1 MKKFFIT
8 ICFFIATIRILG
20 QNSTTQKAD
29 QYFNQYEYVNAAN
42 TYLKI
47 VDNGKADGY
56 VYKQLA
62 DSYFNM
68 FNTTEAIK
76 WYAKAVQ
83 SSQDAETFYRYAQ
96 MLKANLK
103 YEEAN
108 KQMLQFA
115 NKVPNDQRAK
125 NFKEN
130 PNYIPKLFDVSKL
143 YEVKVGTFNTD
154 KTDFGAVMNN
164 NTIYFT
170 STRNNSRKDYGWNK
184 EPYLDLYKADFN
196 SDKTITNVSNVTELN
211 SKYHDGPATISTDGN
226 TIYFASDSFRES
238 SFEKDSK
245 NKLKLG
251 RNNIYRALNTGGNW
265 NSIISLPFNSSSYS
279 TSNPCLSSDGKTLYF
294 SSDLPGSIGGVDIW
308 KVSING
314 DNSYGKPENLGSKVN
329 TEGNESFPFI
339 ADDNTTLYFASSGKP
354 GLGGLDIFKID
365 VSKSEE
371 AQNMGKPINT
381 EKDDFA
387 FTYNKTQNIGFLS
400 SNRNGNDDIF
410 EVHTICNV
418 DVVTIVTNAKS
429 GEIVAN
435 ASVSIVDDKKNII
448 ATQVS
453 NSKGEVT
460 YKVDCDKSYAIVA
473 AKEGFESNT
482 IEIAKSKGE
491 MITIPVALQ
500 PIDVI
505 ITETE
510 IVLKPIFFEYNKSN
524 ITREGAYEL
533 DKLVQVL
540 KSNNQLVILAKAH
553 TDNRGSDDFNL
564 SLSDKRAKATAQ
576 YVISKGIQAYRI
588 SGQGMGESEPKV
600 DCKENCSEE
609 DHAQNRRSEFL
620 IVK

>member
-1 MKKFFIT
+1 MKNFFIS
-8 ICFFIATIRILG
+8 ICFFISTTSILG

-42 TYLKI
+42 AYLKI

-83 SSQDAETFYRYAQ
+83 SSQDAETYYRYAQ
-96 MLKANLK
+96 MLKANVK

-115 NKVPNDQRAK
+115 NKAPNDQRAK
-125 NFKEN
+125 TFKEN

-143 YEVKVGTFNTD
+143 YEVKAATFNTD
-154 KTDFGAVMNN
+154 KTDFGAVLNN

-184 EPYLDLYKADFN
+184 EPYLDIYKADFN

-211 SKYHDGPATISTDGN
+211 SKYHDGPATISADGN

-251 RNNIYRALNTGGNW
+251 RNNIFRAVNTGGNW
-265 NSIISLPFNSSSYS
+265 NSITSLSFNSSSYS
-279 TSNPCLSSDGKTLYF
+279 TSNPCISSDGKTLYF
-294 SSDLPGSIGGVDIW
+294 SSDLPGSIGGVEIR

-314 DNSYGKPENLGSKVN
+314 DNTYGKPENLGSKVN
-329 TEGNESFPFI
+329 TEGNERFPFI
-339 ADDNTTLYFASSGKP
+339 AEDNTTLYFASSGKP

-365 VSKSEE
+365 LSKSEE

-400 SNRNGNDDIF
+400 SNRNGNDDIY
-410 EVHTICNV
+410 EVHTICNA
-418 DVVTIVTNAKS
+418 DIVTVVTNAKT
-429 GEIVAN
+429 GAILTN
-435 ASVSIVDDKKNII
+435 TSVSIVDDKKNII
-448 ATQVS
+448 ATEVS

-473 AKEGFESNT
+473 AKDGFESNT
-482 IEIAKSKGE
+482 IEVAKSNGG
-491 MITIPVALQ
+491 MITIPIALQ

-510 IVLKPIFFEYNKSN
+510 IILKPIFFEYNKSN

-540 KSNNQLVILAKAH
+540 KSNDQLIILAKAH
-553 TDNRGSDDFNL
+553 TDNRGGDAFNL

-588 SGQGMGESEPKV
+588 SGKGMGESEPKV

-609 DHAQNRRSEFL
+609 EHAQNRRSEFL

>member
-1 MKKFFIT
+1 MKNFFIS
-8 ICFFIATIRILG
+8 ICFFIATTSILG

-42 TYLKI
+42 AYLKI

-83 SSQDAETFYRYAQ
+83 SSQDAETYYRYAQ
-96 MLKANLK
+96 MLKANVK

-115 NKVPNDQRAK
+115 NKAPNDQRAK
-125 NFKEN
+125 TFKEN

-154 KTDFGAVMNN
+154 KTDFGAVLNN

-211 SKYHDGPATISTDGN
+211 SKYHDGPATISADGN
-226 TIYFASDSFRES
+226 TMYFASDSFRES

-251 RNNIYRALNTGGNW
+251 RNNIFKAVNTGGNW
-265 NSIISLPFNSSSYS
+265 NSIISLPFNSSSNS
-279 TSNPCLSSDGKTLYF
+279 TSNPCISSDGKTLYF

-339 ADDNTTLYFASSGKP
+339 ADDNITLYFASSGKP

-365 VSKSEE
+365 LSKSEE

-400 SNRNGNDDIF
+400 SNRNGNDDVF
-410 EVHTICNV
+410 EVHTICNA
-418 DVVTIVTNAKS
+418 DIVTVVTNAKT
-429 GEIVAN
+429 GAILAN

-448 ATQVS
+448 ATEVS

-460 YKVDCDKSYAIVA
+460 YKVDCDISYAIVA
-473 AKEGFESNT
+473 TKDGFESNT
-482 IEIAKSKGE
+482 IEVAKSNGG
-491 MITIPVALQ
+491 MVTIPIALQ

-510 IVLKPIFFEYNKSN
+510 IILKPIFFEYNKSN

-540 KSNNQLVILAKAH
+540 KSNDQLIILAKAH
-553 TDNRGSDDFNL
+553 TDNRGGDVFNL
-564 SLSDKRAKATAQ
+564 NLSDRRAKATAQ

-588 SGQGMGESEPKV
+588 SGKGMGESEPKV

-609 DHAQNRRSEFL
+609 EYAQNRRSEFL

>member
-1 MKKFFIT
+1 MKNFFIS
-8 ICFFIATIRILG
+8 ICFFIATTSILG

-42 TYLKI
+42 AYLKI

-83 SSQDAETFYRYAQ
+83 SSQDAETYYRYAQ
-96 MLKANLK
+96 MLKANVK

-115 NKVPNDQRAK
+115 NKAPNDQRAK
-125 NFKEN
+125 TFKEN

-154 KTDFGAVMNN
+154 KTDFGAVLNN

-211 SKYHDGPATISTDGN
+211 SKYHDGPATISADGN
-226 TIYFASDSFRES
+226 TMYFASDSFRES

-251 RNNIYRALNTGGNW
+251 RNNIFRAVNTGGNW
-265 NSIISLPFNSSSYS
+265 NSIISLPFNSSSNS
-279 TSNPCLSSDGKTLYF
+279 TSNPCISSDGKTLYF

-339 ADDNTTLYFASSGKP
+339 ADDNITLYFASSGKP

-365 VSKSEE
+365 LSKSEE

-400 SNRNGNDDIF
+400 SNRNGNDDVF
-410 EVHTICNV
+410 EVHTICNA
-418 DVVTIVTNAKS
+418 DIVTVVTNAKT
-429 GEIVAN
+429 GAILAN

-448 ATQVS
+448 ATEVS

-460 YKVDCDKSYAIVA
+460 YKVDCDISYAIVA
-473 AKEGFESNT
+473 TKDGFESNT
-482 IEIAKSKGE
+482 IEVAKSNGG
-491 MITIPVALQ
+491 MVTIPIALQ

-510 IVLKPIFFEYNKSN
+510 IILKPIFFEYNKSN

-540 KSNNQLVILAKAH
+540 KSNDQLIILAKAH
-553 TDNRGSDDFNL
+553 TDNRGGDVFNL
-564 SLSDKRAKATAQ
+564 NLSDRRAKATAQ

-588 SGQGMGESEPKV
+588 SGKGMGESEPKV

-609 DHAQNRRSEFL
+609 EYAQNRRSEFL

>member
-8 ICFFIATIRILG
+8 ICFFIATISILG

-68 FNTTEAIK
+68 FNITEAIK

-308 KVSING
+308 KVSVNG
-314 DNSYGKPENLGSKVN
+314 DNTYGKPENLGSKVN

-588 SGQGMGESEPKV
+588 SGKGMGESEPKV

>member
-1 MKKFFIT
+1 MKNFFIT
-8 ICFFIATIRILG
+8 ICFFIVINNILG

-42 TYLKI
+42 AYLKI

-83 SSQDAETFYRYAQ
+83 STQDAETYYRFAQ

-130 PNYIPKLFDVSKL
+130 PNYIPKLFDFSKL
-143 YEVKVGTFNTD
+143 YEVKAGTFNTD
-154 KTDFGAVMNN
+154 KTDFGAVLNN

-211 SKYHDGPATISTDGN
+211 SKYHDGPATISADGN

-245 NKLKLG
+245 NKLKLS
-251 RNNIYRALNTGGNW
+251 RNNIFRAVNTGGNW

-314 DNSYGKPENLGSKVN
+314 DNTYGKPENLGSKVN

-365 VSKSEE
+365 LSKSEE

-400 SNRNGNDDIF
+400 SNRNGNDDVF

-418 DVVTIVTNAKS
+418 DVVSVVTNAKT
-429 GEIVAN
+429 GAILAN
-435 ASVSIVDDKKNII
+435 SSVSIVDDKKNII

-453 NSKGEVT
+453 NNKGEVT

-473 AKEGFESNT
+473 AKDGFESNT
-482 IEIAKSKGE
+482 IEVAKSNGG
-491 MITIPVALQ
+491 MITIPIALQ

-510 IVLKPIFFEYNKSN
+510 IILKPIFFEYNKSN

-533 DKLVQVL
+533 DKLVQVM
-540 KSNNQLVILAKAH
+540 KSNDQLIILAKAH
-553 TDNRGSDDFNL
+553 TDNRGGDAFNL

-588 SGQGMGESEPKV
+588 SGTGMGESEPKV

-609 DHAQNRRSEFL
+609 EHAQNRRSEFL

>member
-1 MKKFFIT
+1 M
-8 ICFFIATIRILG
+8 
-20 QNSTTQKAD
+20 
-29 QYFNQYEYVNAAN
+29 
-42 TYLKI
+42 
-47 VDNGKADGY
+47 
-56 VYKQLA
+56 A

-68 FNTTEAIK
+68 FNTTEATK

-83 SSQDAETFYRYAQ
+83 SPQDAETYYRYAQ
-96 MLKANLK
+96 MLKANVK

-108 KQMLQFA
+108 KQMMQFT
-115 NKVPNDQRAK
+115 NKAPNDQRAK
-125 NFKEN
+125 TFKEN

-143 YEVKVGTFNTD
+143 YEVKSGTFNTD
-154 KTDFGAVMNN
+154 KTDFGAVLNN

-211 SKYHDGPATISTDGN
+211 SKYHDGPATISADGN

-251 RNNIYRALNTGGNW
+251 RNNIFKAVNNGGSW
-265 NSIISLPFNSSSYS
+265 NSITSLPFNSNSFS
-279 TSNPCLSSDGKTLYF
+279 TSNPSISSDGKTLYF
-294 SSDLPGSIGGVDIW
+294 SSDMPGSLGGVDIW

-365 VSKSEE
+365 LSKSDE
-371 AQNMGKPINT
+371 AINMGKPINT

-387 FTYNKTQNIGFLS
+387 FTYNKSQNIGFLS
-400 SNRNGNDDIF
+400 SNRNGNDDIY

-418 DVVTIVTNAKS
+418 DVVTVVTNAKT
-429 GEIVAN
+429 GAILTN

-448 ATQVS
+448 ATEVS
-453 NSKGEVT
+453 NSKGEVM

-473 AKEGFESNT
+473 AKDGFESNT
-482 IEIAKSKGE
+482 FEVTKSNGGK
-491 MITIPVALQ
+491 ITIPAALQ

-510 IVLKPIFFEYNKSN
+510 IVLKPIYFEYNKSN
-524 ITREGAYEL
+524 ITQEGAFEL
-533 DKLVQVL
+533 DKLVQVM
-540 KSNNQLVILAKAH
+540 KNNLQLVVLAKAH
-553 TDNRGSDDFNL
+553 TDNRGSDVFNL
-564 SLSDKRAKATAQ
+564 NLSDRRAKATAQ
-576 YVISKGIQAYRI
+576 YVISKGIASDRI
-588 SGQGMGESEPKV
+588 TGKGMGETEPKV
-600 DCKENCSEE
+600 DCKENCTEE
-609 DHAQNRRSEFL
+609 EHAQNRRSEFL

>member
-1 MKKFFIT
+1 MKNFFIT
-8 ICFFIATIRILG
+8 ICFFIVINNILG

-42 TYLKI
+42 AYLKI

-83 SSQDAETFYRYAQ
+83 STQDAETYYRFAQ

-130 PNYIPKLFDVSKL
+130 PNYIPKLFDFSKL
-143 YEVKVGTFNTD
+143 YEVKAGTFNTD
-154 KTDFGAVMNN
+154 KTDFGAVLNN

-211 SKYHDGPATISTDGN
+211 SKYHDGPATISADGN

-245 NKLKLG
+245 NKLKLS
-251 RNNIYRALNTGGNW
+251 RNNIFRAVNTGGNW

-314 DNSYGKPENLGSKVN
+314 DNTYGKPENLGSKVN

-365 VSKSEE
+365 LSKSEE

-400 SNRNGNDDIF
+400 SNRNGNDDVF

-418 DVVTIVTNAKS
+418 DVVSVVTNAKT
-429 GEIVAN
+429 GAILAN
-435 ASVSIVDDKKNII
+435 SSVSIVDDKKNII

-453 NSKGEVT
+453 NNKGEVT

-473 AKEGFESNT
+473 AKDGFESNT
-482 IEIAKSKGE
+482 IEVAKSNGG
-491 MITIPVALQ
+491 MITIPIALQ

-510 IVLKPIFFEYNKSN
+510 IILKPIFFEYNKSN

-540 KSNNQLVILAKAH
+540 KSNDQLIILAKAH
-553 TDNRGSDDFNL
+553 TDNRGGDAFNL

-588 SGQGMGESEPKV
+588 SGTGMGESEPKV

-609 DHAQNRRSEFL
+609 EHAQNRRSEFL